1 MPQLSRLA
9 AILLLVSLTSITCVK
24 AQSEAVTDKTLWF
37 AQNQTTSPNLYSNSA
52 SQVIGPT
59 ILPEAPGTVNGG
71 NPFQGLGR
79 PDDTGP
85 LRANP
90 LQQYMP
96 GNNTNGLFSTGSS
109 FPSTSTVEQ
118 PGFGGQAGFSSN
130 NTSNDPG
137 IINPALNQSSIP
149 ALNQA
154 PGETNPG
161 PNAALMQN
169 LNPVPQSQPGDN
181 ANNQARSIG
190 DTTGDTKST
199 AIDPQSAKSKIDKE
213 ENSNSESGLFVDKL
227 LTKSHQSRSKSTHDA
242 TSRET
247 NQLATALKEM
257 NSGSYTKCLETL
269 DSIIKNEPKNA
280 QAYYVKAV
288 TNVLM
293 RDFAHA
299 RQNYEMTLRCT
310 NDEQLIAK
318 TKTGLKKLGR

>member
-9 AILLLVSLTSITCVK
+9 AILLLVSLTSIASVK
-24 AQSEAVTDKTLWF
+24 AQSEAVTDKTLWP

-90 LQQYMP
+90 IQQYMP
-96 GNNTNGLFSTGSS
+96 GINTNGLFSTGSS
-109 FPSTSTVEQ
+109 LPSTPAVEQ

-137 IINPALNQSSIP
+137 TINPALI
-149 ALNQA
+149 
-154 PGETNPG
+154 
-161 PNAALMQN
+161 QN
-169 LNPVPQSQPGDN
+169 LNPLPQSQPGDN
-181 ANNQARSIG
+181 ANNQARSTS
-190 DTTGDTKST
+190 DTTGDIR
-199 AIDPQSAKSKIDKE
+199 APQIDPQSAKSKNDKE

-227 LTKSHQSRSKSTHDA
+227 LTKSHQSRSKSTRDA
-242 TSRET
+242 TSREV
-247 NQLATALKEM
+247 NQLAMALKEM
-257 NSGSYTKCLETL
+257 NSGNYTKCLETL
-269 DSIIKNEPKNA
+269 DSIIKSEPKNA

-288 TNVLM
+288 TNVFM

-310 NDEQLIAK
+310 NDEELIAK
-318 TKTGLKKLGR
+318 TKAGLQKLGR

>member
-1 MPQLSRLA
+1 MQRLSRLA
-9 AILLLVSLTSITCVK
+9 AILLLVGIVGAASAET
-24 AQSEAVTDKTLWF
+24 QSESVTDQQLWL
-37 AQNQTTSPNLYSNSA
+37 AQNQMTSPNLYSNSA
-52 SQVIGPT
+52 SQVISPT

-90 LQQYMP
+90 IQQYMP

-109 FPSTSTVEQ
+109 FPSTPSVEQ

-137 IINPALNQSSIP
+137 TGNPALNQSSIP

-154 PGETNPG
+154 AGETNPG
-161 PNAALMQN
+161 PNAALIQN
-169 LNPVPQSQPGDN
+169 LNPLPQSLPGDN
-181 ANNQARSIG
+181 ASTSDRSTNETAG
-190 DTTGDTKST
+190 DTR
-199 AIDPQSAKSKIDKE
+199 ANQLNPQSAKSKNDKE
-213 ENSNSESGLFVDKL
+213 ESSNSESGLFVDKL
-227 LTKSHQSRSKSTHDA
+227 LTKSHQSRSKSAHDA
-242 TSRET
+242 NSREA

-257 NSGSYTKCLETL
+257 NNGNYTKCLETL
-269 DSIIKNEPKNA
+269 NTIIKNEPNNA

-288 TNVLM
+288 TNVLT

-318 TKTGLKKLGR
+318 TKAGLLKLGR